1 MKDDVQ
7 WGPNQCLIKF
17 DTEPTVGVKSDEEV
31 YYFGE
36 RTFLQEP
43 IFAAK
48 PDGNDEDDGYVL
60 IVANHA
66 GEDLCRLHIF
76 DAKKIGD
83 GPVASV
89 ELEDHLPPGLHGY
102 WSNAVHK

>member
-1 MKDDVQ
+1 MWCVGCPSRRRLSNRVMEFPRLTTKTPGKPYRFTYCAGAAVKDDVK

-17 DTEPTVGVKSDEEV
+17 DTEPKVGVKSDEEV

-48 PDGNDEDDGYVL
+48 PGGNDEDDGYV
-60 IVANHA
+60 
-66 GEDLCRLHIF
+66 
-76 DAKKIGD
+76 
-83 GPVASV
+83 P
-89 ELEDHLPPGLHGY
+89 
-102 WSNAVHK
+102 

>member
-1 MKDDVQ
+1 MSDQVRHRADG
-7 WGPNQCLIKF
+7 WGEIGRG
-17 DTEPTVGVKSDEEV
+17 GVLL
-31 YYFGE
+31 GE

-48 PDGNDEDDGYVL
+48 PGGNDEDDGYVL